1 MKAIVKRMPPSE
13 KHTRHLPRVP
23 EEKSKADKRL
33 MENGLLVALCVA
45 AAVAGYFVANFVSRW
60 ILEIG

>member
-1 MKAIVKRMPPSE
+1 MPPSDE
-13 KHTRHLPRVP
+13 SKRHLPRVP
-23 EEKSKADKRL
+23 EEKSKADKHL

-60 ILEIG
+60 MLEIG